1 MKICRYDGDRVGIV
15 RDGAI
20 FDATAALEALPV
32 RRWPYP
38 AGDELIASLDA
49 LAPSLE
55 RAADG
60 ARPLDAASVR
70 LDSPVANPAKLIG
83 APVNYALHLDEARSD
98 RALHH
103 DAPVHPIEKIGLF
116 LKATSALVGPS
127 AGVALRFPER
137 RTDHEVELAVVIGR
151 TADRVARADALR
163 YVAGYAI
170 GLDMTLRGPEERS
183 YRKSIDSYAVLGPW
197 LVTADEIPEPHALEI
212 GLRVNGEERQ
222 RGSTGQM
229 LFDVPRL
236 IEQASAVYTL
246 HPGDVLFTGT
256 PAGVGAVTPG
266 DRLEA
271 WIERI
276 GTMTVEIR
284 AA

>member
-1 MKICRYDGDRVGIV
+1 
-15 RDGAI
+15 
-20 FDATAALEALPV
+20 
-32 RRWPYP
+32 
-38 AGDELIASLDA
+38 
-49 LAPSLE
+49 
-55 RAADG
+55 
-60 ARPLDAASVR
+60 
-70 LDSPVANPAKLIG
+70 
-83 APVNYALHLDEARSD
+83 
-98 RALHH
+98 
-103 DAPVHPIEKIGLF
+103 
-116 LKATSALVGPS
+116 
-127 AGVALRFPER
+127 
-137 RTDHEVELAVVIGR
+137 
-151 TADRVARADALR
+151 
-163 YVAGYAI
+163 
-170 GLDMTLRGPEERS
+170 MTLRGPEERS

-246 HPGDVLFTGT
+246 YPVDVLFTGT